1 LVAFKVLGGCF
12 PLIAIGFTICELKN
26 KIVELVKIRKGNKEN
41 VTMKNVIT
49 EYHKKVELVA
59 DMGNLRQSRQ
69 SERTSFIYLPPISSK
84 KS

>member
-1 LVAFKVLGGCF
+1 M
-12 PLIAIGFTICELKN
+12 IAIGFTICELKN

-69 SERTSFIYLPPISSK
+69 SERTSFIYLPPIPSK
-84 KS
+84 KT